1 MAEQNSIFV
10 DGYRFNSQTD
20 AELAR
25 MEQKKV
31 AFFSEKLAGRNA
43 ESILA
48 VYDKML
54 DEKVFS
60 TPVGWEYLRQLQQEL
75 FQANISEELIR
86 PVPMYLSF
94 SNSQEDTSNSVVKQR
109 IRPSQKNNMILRS
122 KIRISL
128 IANIILGALVIA
140 MFAIAMNGNNPNI
153 LNYQRV
159 LEDRYATW
167 EQDLSER
174 EAVIREKEAEIS
186 QN

>member
-1 MAEQNSIFV
+1 MAEQKSIFV

-25 MEQKKV
+25 MEQKMV

-43 ESILA
+43 ENILT

-60 TPVGWEYLRQLQQEL
+60 TPIGWEYLRQLQQEL
-75 FQANISEELIR
+75 LQAGISEDLVR
-86 PVPMYLSF
+86 PVPMYISF
-94 SNSQEDTSNSVVKQR
+94 VQLQEEKDNATVKQR

-122 KIRISL
+122 KIRIS
-128 IANIILGALVIA
+128 IIVNIILGVLVIA

-153 LNYQRV
+153 LNYKRTI
-159 LEDRYATW
+159 EDQYATW

-174 EAVIREKEAEIS
+174 EAVMREKEAEIS